1 MLLNII
7 LIVIGFILLIKGA
20 DFLVDGSSD
29 IAKRFHIPEIVIGL
43 TIVSI
48 GTSLPEMTMT
58 IVAAKKEEF
67 DIALGNIIG
76 TNIFNIGVV
85 LGLPLIIFGGFS
97 STSFNLIDIF
107 AVHLAAFVLYIF
119 AKNDKVLNK
128 LEGAIMI
135 IIFVLYYTYI
145 MVV

>member
-1 MLLNII
+1 
-7 LIVIGFILLIKGA
+7 
-20 DFLVDGSSD
+20 
-29 IAKRFHIPEIVIGL
+29 
-43 TIVSI
+43 
-48 GTSLPEMTMT
+48 MT